1 MAIATVL
8 TFLCVAA
15 IVESWGLAFVVML
28 AIPVCLVGVALAM
41 LIGDVTI
48 NIFSL
53 MGIIMLVG
61 MIINNAIIILD
72 YAIRRERDG
81 LSAYDA
87 VVEACDVRFR
97 MNVMANLTT
106 VVALIPLSLGLGF
119 ARWRWCRWAASW
131 RRPCCRC
138 SSSPSSS

>member
-1 MAIATVL
+1 
-8 TFLCVAA
+8 
-15 IVESWGLAFVVML
+15 
-28 AIPVCLVGVALAM
+28 
-41 LIGDVTI
+41 
-48 NIFSL
+48 
-53 MGIIMLVG
+53 

-72 YAIRRERDG
+72 YAIRREKEG

-119 ARWRWCRWAASW
+119 GGEIFRPLAVVQMGGILAASVLSLLVIPVIFVTL
-131 RRPCCRC
+131 RRKRRKA
-138 SSSPSSS
+138 PSSA